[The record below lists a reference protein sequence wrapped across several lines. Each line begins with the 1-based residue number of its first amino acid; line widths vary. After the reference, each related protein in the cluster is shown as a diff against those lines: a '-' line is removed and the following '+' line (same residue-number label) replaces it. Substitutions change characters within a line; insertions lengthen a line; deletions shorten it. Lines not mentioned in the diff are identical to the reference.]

1 MTLQEK
7 YDALETK
14 HKNLR
19 GSVSFITQELRELP
33 AEEDGW
39 AHVSSFG
46 IYMQLLQ
53 ALMGAAPP
61 EPEDKRFRRRSIKTN
76 RRKPQEQTPMAGETN
91 NNKDCAHMVDGAH
104 EAPATS

>member
-1 MTLQEK
+1 MTELEILQEK
-7 YDALETK
+7 FDALEAK

-53 ALMGAAPP
+53 ALMGAVPP
-61 EPEDKRFRRRSIKTN
+61 EPEEQARESRKKRFKVL
-76 RRKPQEQTPMAGETN
+76 G
-91 NNKDCAHMVDGAH
+91 
-104 EAPATS
+104 

>member
-1 MTLQEK
+1 MPMNYKDNFEMLQK
-7 YDALETK
+7 QHKALEAK
-14 HKNLR
+14 YKNLR
-19 GSVSFITQELRELP
+19 GSVSYITQELRELP

-61 EPEDKRFRRRSIKTN
+61 EPEAKRFRLDAEGPRAAK
-76 RRKPQEQTPMAGETN
+76 
-91 NNKDCAHMVDGAH
+91 
-104 EAPATS
+104 

>member
-1 MTLQEK
+1 MTTAKEYVEK
-7 YDALETK
+7 YTELGNKHKALEAK
-14 HKNLR
+14 YKNLR

-53 ALMGAAPP
+53 ALMGAEPP
-61 EPEDKRFRRRSIKTN
+61 EPEAKRFRLDAEGPRAAKES
-76 RRKPQEQTPMAGETN
+76 RK
-91 NNKDCAHMVDGAH
+91 KKFKVLD
-104 EAPATS
+104 

>member
-7 YDALETK
+7 YDALEAK
-14 HKNLR
+14 YKNLR

-61 EPEDKRFRRRSIKTN
+61 EYVSEELAKES
-76 RRKPQEQTPMAGETN
+76 RK
-91 NNKDCAHMVDGAH
+91 KFKVLD
-104 EAPATS
+104 

>member
-53 ALMGAAPP
+53 ALMGAKPP
-61 EPEDKRFRRRSIKTN
+61 VVG
-76 RRKPQEQTPMAGETN
+76 GETDVTIAI
-91 NNKDCAHMVDGAH
+91 K
-104 EAPATS
+104 EQKYTE